1 MGTSWPYLCGVVDY
15 QLHRFWFYGWRHIQP
30 FIEPKEMTLLVSAC
44 LLGSKIRYDGS
55 DKASDH
61 AALAEL
67 IARGQVIAVCPEVA
81 GGLGVPRLP
90 AEIQN
95 GDGVAVLANRAQVID
110 SAGNDVTNA
119 FISGAQLALQ
129 LAQAHNIKVAI
140 LKARSP
146 SCGNEQIYDGTF
158 SKTLLNGRG
167 VTAALLEQHG
177 IKVFNEAQINE
188 AVAYAASLTTNEVS

>member
-1 MGTSWPYLCGVVDY
+1 MS
-15 QLHRFWFYGWRHIQP
+15 
-30 FIEPKEMTLLVSAC
+30 KLLISAC
-44 LLGSKIRYDGS
+44 LLGSKVRYDGS
-55 DKASDH
+55 DKASDND
-61 AALAEL
+61 ALADL
-67 IARGQVIAVCPEVA
+67 MARGQVVTICPEVA

-95 GDGVAVLANRAQVID
+95 GDGAAVLAKQTQVLD

-119 FISGAQLALQ
+119 FVSGARQALQ

-146 SCGNEQIYDGTF
+146 SCGNDLIYDGSF
-158 SKTLLNGRG
+158 GKTLKAGQG
-167 VTAALLEQHG
+167 VTAALLEQHC

-188 AVAYAASLTTNEVS
+188 AVAYAASLITNEVI